1 MKDLSKLIILPLGV
15 VALVGAC
22 APYPPYPGDGPLQAQ
37 RVQPKTPEQS
47 VADEKQRK
55 LEESRARMRREEA
68 RRERDRQNDNPTAS
82 NKPKEKPKYPTA
94 ASVPGKPGFVF
105 NPYTH
110 NIVDVKGI
118 GSGKLVKDPEDG
130 DATHKF
136 RVP

>member
-1 MKDLSKLIILPLGV
+1 MKDLSKLIILPLGA

-22 APYPPYPGDGPLQAQ
+22 APYPPYPGDERHQAQ
-37 RVQPKTPEQS
+37 GEQPKTPEQS
-47 VADEKQRK
+47 VADEKQRQ
-55 LEESRARMRREEA
+55 LEESRERMRREEI
-68 RRERDRQNDNPTAS
+68 RRKREQQNDNPTTS
-82 NKPKEKPKYPTA
+82 NKPKPKPKYPTA

-118 GSGKLVKDPEDG
+118 GSGKLVKDPEDS
-130 DATHKF
+130 DPNHKF